1 MAQRHQ
7 GKGTAPYDPGCMGD
21 LRRWRNLGIAAGAT
35 TAALFAGFD
44 LYQWVVAYASDH
56 FHNDFTFYYA
66 AAVIGTSHGWAS
78 IYDLGLQQAE
88 LNAMGSGIG
97 VAELARYISPPPV
110 AWLALPF
117 TLLPYP
123 FAYWLWSALLLIALG
138 GTWYLAAPGAGR
150 LRLIHLVAAL
160 AWLPVIYALQL
171 GQPGIFIAF
180 GVATS
185 YALLCSGR
193 QFASGLALCVVVLK
207 PQLGFL
213 VPLALVVSG
222 RYRAFAGAAAAIGLI
237 AVASA
242 LNVGPGGIAAYQ
254 DRLSFAASVPV
265 NRELTL
271 APYIGDLTV
280 TRVLQAAIALWAL
293 ALAYRF
299 RKRPPE
305 WIFVPAILGG
315 MAASPYLHIDDL
327 VMLGLAAWLY
337 LRIPQRPQWLWAFVL
352 ALVIAAEGITMWGP
366 LPLITG
372 ELAALALL
380 SVAALKHQ
388 DGDAEHQGAEREH
401 DAGLQRDGEHVSVDG
416 QRESLDQRAGPA

>member
-1 MAQRHQ
+1 
-7 GKGTAPYDPGCMGD
+7 MGGS
-21 LRRWRNLGIAAGAT
+21 RRWRNLGIAAGAT
-35 TAALFAGFD
+35 TAVLFAGFD

-66 AAVIGTSHGWAS
+66 AAVIGTSHGWSS
-78 IYDLGLQQAE
+78 IYDLALQQAE

-97 VAELARYISPPPV
+97 IAQLARYISPPPV

-123 FAYWLWSALLLIALG
+123 VAYWLWSVLLLIALA

-150 LRLIHLVAAL
+150 LRLVHLVAAL

-171 GQPGIFIAF
+171 GQPGIF
-180 GVATS
+180 VALSVAGS
-185 YALLCSGR
+185 YALLRSGR
-193 QFASGLALCVVVLK
+193 NFAAGLALCAVVLK
-207 PQLGFL
+207 PQLAFL
-213 VPLALVVSG
+213 VPPALLVSG
-222 RYRAFAGAAAAIGLI
+222 RYRAFAGAAVAIGVV

-242 LNVGPGGIAAYQ
+242 LSVGFGGIATYQ
-254 DRLSFAASVPV
+254 ERLSFAASVPV

-280 TRVLQAAIALWAL
+280 TRVLQGAIALWAL

-299 RKRPPE
+299 RKRSPE
-305 WIFVPAILGG
+305 WMFVPAILGG
-315 MAASPYLHIDDL
+315 VAASPYLHIDDL

-337 LRIPQRPQWLWAFVL
+337 LRIAGRPQWSWAFVL
-352 ALVIAAEGITMWGP
+352 ALVVAVEGITIWGP
-366 LPLITG
+366 LPLIAG
-372 ELAALALL
+372 EVAALVLL
-380 SVAALKHQ
+380 SVAALKHH
-388 DGDAEHQGAEREH
+388 DGDAEHHGAEREH
-401 DAGLQRDGEHVSVDG
+401 DAGLKRDRERVSVDG